1 MATNLSQQQKGA
13 AMKPYLLSALIAA
26 FIVTSYAF
34 QQNGKSEKKSDAQ
47 QTTGVERYGG
57 IEVKADSVQKFQGV
71 TMMSD
76 ARGQKYLKIIVKQDD
91 VGLLRTETGD
101 ALLVIGNGKWTAEQ
115 VEKYRLLIESDRL
128 RNLAKELRQKAEGDD
143 R

>member
-1 MATNLSQQQKGA
+1 
-13 AMKPYLLSALIAA
+13 MKPYLLSALIAA

-34 QQNGKSEKKSDAQ
+34 QQNGKPEKKSDSHTA
-47 QTTGVERYGG
+47 GVERYGG
-57 IEVKADSVQKFQGV
+57 IEVKADSVQKFPGV
-71 TMMSD
+71 TVMSD
-76 ARGQKYLKIIVKQDD
+76 AQGQRYLKIIVKQDD
-91 VGLLRTETGD
+91 VGLLRTEAGD
-101 ALLVIGNGKWTAEQ
+101 ALLVVGNGKWTAEQ